1 MVVAVSNDGDRPVN
15 ITAVQVRGRR
25 RLRRLRR
32 RLVRPP
38 PPPPVRARRPR
49 SPPQAWLENPVDA
62 SQRAWNFT
70 RQAVGEVLEGS
81 RETAI
86 EYRMWMPRML
96 EASQDVRLVT
106 VVTYVDPAS
115 RVSRLSAAT
124 AFNAT
129 LTFTGNPLPFDAKVY
144 LPYALAA
151 VVVFGALL
159 LLKELA
165 SGKGR
170 KAASAIGAG
179 TVAELG
185 DDEPDLSIM
194 PDAGARRRKVPLI
207 RAD

>member
-1 MVVAVSNDGDRPVN
+1 M
-15 ITAVQVRGRR
+15 
-25 RLRRLRR
+25 
-32 RLVRPP
+32 
-38 PPPPVRARRPR
+38 
-49 SPPQAWLENPVDA
+49 
-62 SQRAWNFT
+62 
-70 RQAVGEVLEGS
+70 LEGS

-185 DDEPDLSIM
+185 DDESDLSIM
-194 PDAGARRRKVPLI
+194 PDAGARRRKVPLA